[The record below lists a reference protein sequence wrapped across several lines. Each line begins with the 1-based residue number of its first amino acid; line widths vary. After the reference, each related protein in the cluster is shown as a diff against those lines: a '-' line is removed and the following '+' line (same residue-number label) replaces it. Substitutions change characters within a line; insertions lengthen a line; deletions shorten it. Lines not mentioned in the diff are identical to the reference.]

1 MSRPKLERKIAH
13 PPLMMGYKPFGI
25 PRRQLSELYLQFD
38 EFEALR
44 LLDYQGMTQAQAA
57 KIMNVSRPTLTR
69 IYEKARRT
77 IAQAFVEGKM
87 IMIEGGQVEFDGKW
101 YRCKRCHR
109 LIKGLENHVPCKDCS
124 MYSDEELFPVN
135 ESL

>member
-1 MSRPKLERKIAH
+1 MSRPKLDRKIAR
-13 PPLMMGYKPFGI
+13 PPLMMGDKPFGI
-25 PRRQLSELYLQFD
+25 SRRELSELYLHFD

-57 KIMNVSRPTLTR
+57 RVMNVSRPTLTR

-87 IMIEGGQVEFDGKW
+87 IMIEGGQVEFDGEW

-124 MYSDEELFPVN
+124 MYSDEELSPVN

>member
-1 MSRPKLERKIAH
+1 MSRPKLDRKIAR

-25 PRRQLSELYLQFD
+25 PRRELSELYLHFD

-57 KIMNVSRPTLTR
+57 RVMNVSRPTLTR

-87 IMIEGGQVEFDGKW
+87 IMIEGGQVEFDGEW

-124 MYSDEELFPVN
+124 MYSDEELSPVN

>member
-1 MSRPKLERKIAH
+1 MSRPKLDRKVAG

-25 PRRQLSELYLQFD
+25 PRKILSELYLHFD
-38 EFEALR
+38 EFEAIR
-44 LLDYQGMTQAQAA
+44 LLDYQGMTQAEAA
-57 KIMNVSRPTLTR
+57 NEMNVSRPTLTR

-87 IMIEGGQVEFDGKW
+87 IMIEGGQVTFEGEW

-109 LIKGLENHVPCKDCS
+109 LIEGLENHFPCTDCN
-124 MYSDEELFPVN
+124 MYSDEELFRVN
-135 ESL
+135 EP

>member
-1 MSRPKLERKIAH
+1 
-13 PPLMMGYKPFGI
+13 
-25 PRRQLSELYLQFD
+25 
-38 EFEALR
+38 
-44 LLDYQGMTQAQAA
+44 
-57 KIMNVSRPTLTR
+57 LTR

-87 IMIEGGQVEFDGKW
+87 IMIEGGQVEFDGEW

-124 MYSDEELFPVN
+124 MYSDEELSPVN